1 MPNLLRTNTRDDWW
15 AREQEMR
22 HRLLGHVKQHLT
34 DSMVNTATDAFQ
46 GLLVDAH
53 EEMVE
58 ELLRPIFEWSDFWPK
73 RLATEILD
81 LPTDEEYEWEE
92 LLEGFEAREQQ
103 EDTKASGQS
112 NWTKEGF

>member
-1 MPNLLRTNTRDDWW
+1 MTNPTNDWRV
-15 AREQEMR
+15 REQELR
-22 HRLLGHVKQHLT
+22 HRLLGYVKQHLT
-34 DSMVNTATDAFQ
+34 DSTVSTAADAFQ
-46 GLLVDAH
+46 DLLADAH

-58 ELLRPIFEWSDFWPK
+58 ELLRPIFNRSEFWPK

-103 EDTKASGQS
+103 EDTKDSGRA
-112 NWTKEGF
+112 NWMKEGF

>member
-1 MPNLLRTNTRDDWW
+1 M
-15 AREQEMR
+15 
-22 HRLLGHVKQHLT
+22 T
-34 DSMVNTATDAFQ
+34 DSMVNTAADAFQ
-46 GLLVDAH
+46 ELLEDAH

-58 ELLRPIFEWSDFWPK
+58 ELLRPIFNWSEFWSK

-81 LPTDEEYEWEE
+81 LPADEEYDWEE

-103 EDTKASGQS
+103 EDTKDSGRA

>member
-1 MPNLLRTNTRDDWW
+1 MTDPTDDWR

-34 DSMVNTATDAFQ
+34 DSMVNTAADAFQ
-46 GLLVDAH
+46 EILEDAH

-58 ELLRPIFEWSDFWPK
+58 ELLRPIFNRSEFWPK

-92 LLEGFEAREQQ
+92 LLEGFESQEQQ
-103 EDTKASGQS
+103 ENS
-112 NWTKEGF
+112 NGSEQPNWMKEGF